1 MIEMGGNDRI
11 EEPEKIWG
19 KVYIFIII
27 LTLGNVLVILF
38 TIIFSP

>member
-1 MIEMGGNDRI
+1 MVGNDRL
-11 EEPEKIWG
+11 EEPEKKCV

-27 LTLGNVLVILF
+27 LTLGIVLVILF

>member
-1 MIEMGGNDRI
+1 MIEMGGNDGL
-11 EEPEKIWG
+11 EESEKKCV

-27 LTLGNVLVILF
+27 LTLGSVLVILF